1 MAEKSDGNPKDTAL
15 GEREQFDSF
24 DRLQKVDQKDLN
36 VDKLKATDK
45 DSDSEELLATKDRT
59 HYTNIKEES
68 GIVKFT
74 NTDLQ
79 LDDNRKIEDVDLAS
93 IENFTKT
100 GASLNKNMLSKSGNL
115 LTDNDFKKT
124 TGTQSIEQNSNTI
137 TGEARIS
144 SIADREE
151 DINPLQPL
159 KTNNADIQ
167 KDPSPE
173 KDLEGS
179 QDKQNDDSDPKPLVS
194 QQPGDKT
201 GGGGGGTG
209 GGGGG
214 TGGDGGGT
222 GGDGGGTGG
231 DGGGTGGGGGGT
243 GGGGGGGGNNGD
255 DHDNGHG
262 NDDDG
267 NDDSNPGN
275 GGGNNGGHDNPPTP
289 PVLLSNGNYSLT
301 PGQGFSLTIDS
312 IDSDAGYNSS
322 FGHYFADNNGNP
334 ISGSIDFTNVKESLG
349 IGDSVT
355 INYAPGDIPPG
366 AVTVGFFIIP
376 NGDALNPLL
385 PEGANVTFSLNDQ
398 GQWAANYNG
407 TPINGEGSPVYFSD
421 PNLNPDGGISHSN
434 NNAGQISFED
444 LFGGSS
450 DGDYNDVVVNVQLTP
465 YTGSGLDNGGNH
477 GGGVN
482 GDDHDN
488 GHGNDDD
495 HNDDSNPG
503 NGRGTGTGDDDGDAH
518 GNNDSNSGNSGNTKD
533 TRSEEENNNSTF
545 NNQDNQ
551 VGNND
556 ANNSQDT
563 VDTQSQQLDT
573 NISSMDRGSWTDIVS
588 KDSEISSQPITSN
601 WVEQV
606 DSNHEADIVDNND
619 KNKGQENNNSEDS
632 SHETTDDTINSD
644 DKHSSNS
651 HHF

>member
-201 GGGGGGTG
+201 GGDAWWRRYWRRWWWKQCDDHDNGHGNDDDGNDDSNPGNGGGGTG

-214 TGGDGGGT
+214 NNGDDHDNGHGNDD
-222 GGDGGGTGG
+222 DGNDDSNPGN
-231 DGGGTGGGGGGT
+231 GGGGT
-243 GGGGGGGGNNGD
+243 GGGGGGGNNGD

-275 GGGNNGGHDNPPTP
+275 GGGGTGGGGGGNNGRPRQRP
-289 PVLLSNGNYSLT
+289 
-301 PGQGFSLTIDS
+301 
-312 IDSDAGYNSS
+312 
-322 FGHYFADNNGNP
+322 
-334 ISGSIDFTNVKESLG
+334 
-349 IGDSVT
+349 
-355 INYAPGDIPPG
+355 
-366 AVTVGFFIIP
+366 
-376 NGDALNPLL
+376 
-385 PEGANVTFSLNDQ
+385 
-398 GQWAANYNG
+398 W
-407 TPINGEGSPVYFSD
+407 
-421 PNLNPDGGISHSN
+421 
-434 NNAGQISFED
+434 
-444 LFGGSS
+444 
-450 DGDYNDVVVNVQLTP
+450 
-465 YTGSGLDNGGNH
+465 
-477 GGGVN
+477 
-482 GDDHDN
+482 
-488 GHGNDDD
+488 
-495 HNDDSNPG
+495 
-503 NGRGTGTGDDDGDAH
+503 
-518 GNNDSNSGNSGNTKD
+518 
-533 TRSEEENNNSTF
+533 
-545 NNQDNQ
+545 
-551 VGNND
+551 
-556 ANNSQDT
+556 
-563 VDTQSQQLDT
+563 
-573 NISSMDRGSWTDIVS
+573 
-588 KDSEISSQPITSN
+588 
-601 WVEQV
+601 
-606 DSNHEADIVDNND
+606 
-619 KNKGQENNNSEDS
+619 
-632 SHETTDDTINSD
+632 
-644 DKHSSNS
+644 
-651 HHF
+651 

>member
-201 GGGGGGTG
+201 GGGG
-209 GGGGG
+209 
-214 TGGDGGGT
+214 
-222 GGDGGGTGG
+222 
-231 DGGGTGGGGGGT
+231 
-243 GGGGGGGGNNGD
+243 D

-275 GGGNNGGHDNPPTP
+275 GGGGHDNPPTP
-289 PVLLSNGNYSLT
+289 QYYYLMVIIVLL
-301 PGQGFSLTIDS
+301 QARGF
-312 IDSDAGYNSS
+312 
-322 FGHYFADNNGNP
+322 H
-334 ISGSIDFTNVKESLG
+334 
-349 IGDSVT
+349 
-355 INYAPGDIPPG
+355 
-366 AVTVGFFIIP
+366 
-376 NGDALNPLL
+376 
-385 PEGANVTFSLNDQ
+385 
-398 GQWAANYNG
+398 
-407 TPINGEGSPVYFSD
+407 
-421 PNLNPDGGISHSN
+421 
-434 NNAGQISFED
+434 
-444 LFGGSS
+444 
-450 DGDYNDVVVNVQLTP
+450 
-465 YTGSGLDNGGNH
+465 
-477 GGGVN
+477 
-482 GDDHDN
+482 
-488 GHGNDDD
+488 
-495 HNDDSNPG
+495 
-503 NGRGTGTGDDDGDAH
+503 
-518 GNNDSNSGNSGNTKD
+518 
-533 TRSEEENNNSTF
+533 
-545 NNQDNQ
+545 
-551 VGNND
+551 
-556 ANNSQDT
+556 
-563 VDTQSQQLDT
+563 
-573 NISSMDRGSWTDIVS
+573 
-588 KDSEISSQPITSN
+588 
-601 WVEQV
+601 
-606 DSNHEADIVDNND
+606 
-619 KNKGQENNNSEDS
+619 
-632 SHETTDDTINSD
+632 
-644 DKHSSNS
+644 
-651 HHF
+651 